1 MRKII
6 GISSTFLFLVSGCNF
21 GGGVNTE
28 TLELDG
34 VYSSKDLS
42 ALVVKYKGDKDPFN
56 YGDNK
61 FAYMKINNL
70 DESVS
75 YLGRFENRYFEFLPS
90 NKNATAFVFDWFNMN
105 NQKYLTARSTEII
118 PESDDPVPED
128 EKPVSLSLSNLTTS
142 YHMGDSFANPTV
154 YAYYEDGSM
163 KNVSSLAT
171 CSGYNME
178 AVGEYT
184 VTVSYLEV
192 TTSYQIH
199 VLPKDE
205 PVVPQGFSE
214 LVWHDEFNG
223 SAVDNTNWTY
233 DIGRGNDGWGNQEA
247 QYYTQQNAT
256 VSDGKL
262 HITAKKESLGGADY
276 TSSRIVTRGLHSF
289 KYGYVEA
296 KISLPAVEGMW
307 PAFWMM
313 PENNI
318 YGADSHGATW
328 PYNGEI
334 DIMEAKGRL
343 ANKSSSA
350 LHFSTNEGYHT
361 YKTDEHTHSSSIA
374 NFHVYAVKWLKE
386 SISFFIDGEEYFKL
400 NYNSWQTSLAL
411 SNPYAPFDQNFH
423 IIINLAIGG
432 HFDGY
437 RLPPDNALPNEM
449 LVDYVRVYQ

>member
-6 GISSTFLFLVSGCNF
+6 GISSTFLFLIGGCNF
-21 GGGVNTE
+21 GGGVATD
-28 TLELDG
+28 TLELVG
-34 VYSSKDLS
+34 VYSSKDS
-42 ALVVKYKGDKDPFN
+42 SSYVVKYKGDKDPFN

-61 FAYMKINNL
+61 FGYIRINDK

-75 YLGRFENRYFEFLPS
+75 YLGRFEDRYFEFLPS
-90 NKNATAFVFDWFNMN
+90 DTTKTTYTFDWYNMS
-105 NQKYLTARSTEII
+105 NQKYLTAKATEVKS
-118 PESDDPVPED
+118 EGDDPSED
-128 EKPVSLSLSNLTTS
+128 EDNPTSLSLSNITSS
-142 YHMGDSFANPTV
+142 YHQGDSFVKPTV

-163 KNVSSLAT
+163 KNVSSVAT
-171 CSGYNME
+171 FSGYDME
-178 AVGEYT
+178 LVADQT
-184 VTVSYLEV
+184 VTVAYKSV
-192 TTSYQIH
+192 STTYQIH
-199 VLPKDE
+199 VLEKDE
-205 PVVPQGFSE
+205 PVVPQGFTE
-214 LVWHDEFNG
+214 LVWNDEFVG
-223 SAVDNTNWTY
+223 SSLDNNNWTY
-233 DIGRGNDGWGNQEA
+233 DIGRGNDGWGNGEA

-262 HITAKKESLGGADY
+262 HITAKKESLGGANY

-296 KISLPAVEGMW
+296 KISLPTVEGMW

-318 YGADSHGATW
+318 YGNVGGATW

-350 LHFSTNEGYHT
+350 LHFSTDSGSHT
-361 YKTDEHTHSSSIA
+361 YRTDEYTHSSSIA
-374 NFHVYAVKWLKE
+374 NFHVYAVKWLQD
-386 SISFFIDGEEYFKL
+386 SISFFIDGFEYFKV
-400 NYNSWQTSLAL
+400 NYQSWQTSLAL

-437 RLPPDNALPNEM
+437 RLPPDSALPNEM